1 MADASALDLSV
12 EDDEVLVFD
21 KEDNEQEDDKL
32 SLCLICKLLSSKP
45 FDLDA
50 LKRTMIMEWSLQE
63 DVLIRSIGSN
73 VFLFQLFHWKDK
85 EKVLEGR
92 PWCFEQRLLALQDI
106 DNNVQPSDVI
116 SGFSPFWLR
125 LYNLPFGSRSK
136 DCVREIFAS
145 FGEVLEVKDDLL
157 DIEPHKRK
165 IRVKDE
171 SIVTIAV
178 KYERLPHFCLLS
190 GRIDHTDRDC
200 VWVAEED
207 QDKGCG

>member
-157 DIEPHKRK
+157 DIEPHKRV
-165 IRVKDE
+165 RVMLDLNKPLKR
-171 SIVTIAV
+171 S
-178 KYERLPHFCLLS
+178 
-190 GRIDHTDRDC
+190 
-200 VWVAEED
+200 
-207 QDKGCG
+207 